1 MSKRTRALLLGVT
14 LAAMNLAGL
23 TAVARAQTSDEPA
36 SNQDARRPPTE
47 RQVGKPYRNYHE
59 ALAAQAQTAQDD
71 AGERFRR
78 GERVSMDRPSSG
90 DKAVQRFRA
99 GERASMDRPISD
111 EATEQA
117 MAQQRRWYYQSTHPV
132 SVPAAPAASSERP
145 GQPVAL
151 ITALVAA
158 AVLALTLDAMSVRR
172 KARKAAHPAI

>member
-1 MSKRTRALLLGVT
+1 MSKRTRALVVGVM

-23 TAVARAQTSDEPA
+23 TAVAQAQTSDEPA
-36 SNQDARRPPTE
+36 SNQNARRPPTE
-47 RQVGKPYRNYHE
+47 RQVGEPYRSYHE

-71 AGERFRR
+71 AVERFRR
-78 GERVSMDRPSSG
+78 S
-90 DKAVQRFRA
+90 
-99 GERASMDRPISD
+99 ERASMDRPILD
-111 EATEQA
+111 KATEQA

-151 ITALVAA
+151 IAALVAA
-158 AVLALTLDAMSVRR
+158 AVLARTLDAMSVRR